1 MRRHIIH
8 RVSFLAALSS
18 FVVCN
23 AVAFQI
29 IHREIDRTRERSLR
43 AVIDV
48 SFGDISL
55 QHGSKDKIL
64 ALDFEDDTDQGQ
76 RLQVDYDIR
85 GDEGIL
91 RIRVK
96 KSSHMWGDEDSD
108 DGHRRKLTVWLTNDV
123 PMALDIELGA
133 GEGDIDLT
141 DLQLE
146 DLKISTG
153 ASSVD
158 VQCDKLN
165 PISADEVNIESG
177 VSKFTAMDLS
187 NTNFKN
193 LKFSGGVG
201 SYKLDFGGELQ
212 HDATAKIEVGLG
224 SVSVSVPKEIAA
236 KLLYDA
242 SFFSSFDLDDDFVK
256 VKSGVY
262 ETENAGDSEG
272 KLTIQIEAGLG
283 SVKVK
288 RK

>member
-1 MRRHIIH
+1 MRRPIIH
-8 RVSFLAALSS
+8 RISYVAALSGLFAS
-18 FVVCN
+18 GAF
-23 AVAFQI
+23 AFQI
-29 IHREIDRTRERSLR
+29 IHREIDRTKEKSLR
-43 AVIDV
+43 AVVDV

-55 QHGSKDKIL
+55 QHGSKDKVVV
-64 ALDFEDDTDQGQ
+64 LDYEDESENEQ
-76 RLQVDYDIR
+76 RLQVGYDISD
-85 GDEGIL
+85 GEGRL
-91 RIRVK
+91 KIRLK

-108 DGHRRKLTVWLTNDV
+108 DGRRRKLTIWLTDDLPMSLDV
-123 PMALDIELGA
+123 ELGA
-133 GEGDIDLT
+133 GRGDIDLT
-141 DLQLE
+141 DLQLQ

-158 VQCDKLN
+158 MQCDKLN
-165 PISADEVNIESG
+165 PITADEVNIESG
-177 VSKFTAMDLS
+177 VSKFTAVDLS
-187 NTNFKN
+187 NTNFKR

-224 SVSVSVPKEIAA
+224 SVSVSVPKQIAA

-256 VKSGVY
+256 TKSGVY
-262 ETENAGDSEG
+262 ETEDSENSEG
-272 KLTIQIEAGLG
+272 RLTLQIEAGLG